1 MGSFDSSIISFFN
14 QFAQRSYTFD
24 QIVVFLSD
32 SHLLKGGV
40 FAMLFWWLWFRR
52 QKDDKSEHDGT
63 HARVMT
69 MIVACFIAVFAV
81 RILAVSTPFKIRP
94 IHNPDLTF
102 VVPHDMD
109 SEILQTWSSFPSDH
123 AAMFFALAVSL
134 GFISRSLGILSLIYV
149 AVVICA
155 PRVYLGLN
163 YPTDM
168 IAGTVVGIAG
178 AWVANIRIIRRLVG
192 WYTLSWVRLHPASFY
207 AFFFFVTFQVAV
219 MFDDVREIA
228 GFVFNLLEVTM
239 KGVG

>member
-40 FAMLFWWLWFRR
+40 FAMLFWWLWFRP
-52 QKDDKSEHDGT
+52 QKDGKSEHDGM

-94 IHNPDLTF
+94 IHNRDLAF

-134 GFISRSLGILSLIYV
+134 WFVSRSLGILSLIYV

-155 PRVYLGLN
+155 PRVYLGLH
-163 YPTDM
+163 YPTDI
-168 IAGTVVGIAG
+168 IAGTAIGIAV
-178 AWVANIRIIRRLVG
+178 AWVVNIKVIRSLIG
-192 WYTLSWVRLHPASFY
+192 LFTSNWLRLHPASFY
-207 AFFFFVTFQVAV
+207 AFFFFITFQVAV
-219 MFDDVREIA
+219 IFDDVYEIA
-228 GFVFNLLEVTM
+228 GFVSNVFGATVEIP
-239 KGVG
+239 

>member
-1 MGSFDSSIISFFN
+1 MGSFDSSIIAFFN

-52 QKDDKSEHDGT
+52 QKDGMSEHDGT

-69 MIVACFIAVFAV
+69 MIVACFVAVFAV
-81 RILAVSTPFKIRP
+81 RVLAVSTAFKLRP
-94 IHNPDLTF
+94 IHNAELNF
-102 VVPHDMD
+102 VAPHDMD
-109 SEILQTWSSFPSDH
+109 SNMLQTWSSFPSDH

-134 GFISRSLGILSLIYV
+134 WFISHSLGILSLIYV
-149 AVVICA
+149 SVVICA
-155 PRVYLGLN
+155 PRVYLGLH

-168 IAGTVVGIAG
+168 IVGAAVGTGA
-178 AWVANIRIIRRLVG
+178 AWVVNLKVVRRPVEWCASRWL
-192 WYTLSWVRLHPASFY
+192 RLHAASFY

-219 MFDDVREIA
+219 IFDDVYEISR
-228 GFVFNLLEVTM
+228 FVSNVFGANG
-239 KGVG
+239 KIP